1 MAKNCRNGVGAH
13 LTRKHTGGVIILI
26 GMATRFTHRHTHA
39 YDARPATQRVVSSR
53 AATAT
58 AGTPAAGRKRMMSI
72 EVLRLLAIVCIAV
85 FHAFLQ
91 QYVQAIW
98 MGPHHPVSV
107 AEPVSALASSRGAM
121 WIVAMIM
128 YCGAW
133 GNHIFFM
140 ISGFFLIPRMC
151 GAAGSSGYWNTQ
163 LRATGRRIAMIL
175 ATVAFYLLLVLVAG
189 HWAPSVSNDTQ
200 SASLVYE
207 LEFVWLYLAFVAL
220 APAIAWVLN
229 RLGACRSAVVAGAV
243 LIAVYALNAYV
254 ACTWQAQYGQRT
266 LLDWRKQMSAVS
278 YALSFGLAGL
288 LGWAVQHNSER
299 RTEDK
304 RHGVRHADRRPLW
317 TIRGFWLC
325 GVLVL
330 LAVAKT
336 VGSAIGTGLCFSLS
350 EIAEYQMVNGSLITK
365 ISMLPAAAAMLLIIP
380 GETGNHP
387 FDAAEAETEIC
398 EGMLAE
404 YSGAPLGVFK
414 LSHAVK
420 MLSLTSL
427 FVALFLGGLGTGIM
441 ALDALLLF
449 VLCAVITAVAISFVH
464 AFTARLKIEQ
474 IFKYYW
480 TVVSLLALISLVLAW
495 YGL

>member
-1 MAKNCRNGVGAH
+1 MTIVIEALQYLGYVLIFPGFLFCFLAGMLLCGIDRKLVAKMQKRVGPPV
-13 LTRKHTGGVIILI
+13 LQP
-26 GMATRFTHRHTHA
+26 F
-39 YDARPATQRVVSSR
+39 YDFFKLCGKETIV
-53 AATAT
+53 
-58 AGTPAAGRKRMMSI
+58 PAAAERITFMLSPLVG
-72 EVLRLLAIVCIAV
+72 LAALVVIQLFIPVFGFTAFSGIGDIIV
-85 FHAFLQ
+85 
-91 QYVQAIW
+91 
-98 MGPHHPVSV
+98 
-107 AEPVSALASSRGAM
+107 
-121 WIVAMIM
+121 
-128 YCGAW
+128 
-133 GNHIFFM
+133 
-140 ISGFFLIPRMC
+140 
-151 GAAGSSGYWNTQ
+151 
-163 LRATGRRIAMIL
+163 IL
-175 ATVAFYLLLVLVAG
+175 YLLLV
-189 HWAPSVSNDTQ
+189 P
-200 SASLVYE
+200 
-207 LEFVWLYLAFVAL
+207 AL
-220 APAIAWVLN
+220 AMI
-229 RLGACRSAVVAGAV
+229 LGGAASGSPYAGV
-243 LIAVYALNAYV
+243 
-254 ACTWQAQYGQRT
+254 G
-266 LLDWRKQMSAVS
+266 
-278 YALSFGLAGL
+278 LSREMVTVISCEL
-288 LGWAVQHNSER
+288 
-299 RTEDK
+299 
-304 RHGVRHADRRPLW
+304 PL
-317 TIRGFWLC
+317 
-325 GVLVL
+325 VLVL

-350 EIAEYQMVNGSLITK
+350 EIAEYQAINGSLITK